1 MRAAASKGR
10 ILPGSNRP
18 LVFARPV
25 LIFLQGQYLFSARP
39 VFIFLQGQ
47 YLFSARPVYILLQG
61 QYFLRD
67 LPKRQEL
74 FHINRVFLKE
84 ELK

>member
-25 LIFLQGQYLFSARP
+25 L
-39 VFIFLQGQ
+39 IFLQGQ